1 MTHGCAEGKER
12 TSSLLRR
19 EDLAIRTVAASL
31 RSALREID
39 RSAPSAAREQRVAA
53 VVAWARD
60 SVGVHEQAVARL
72 KRSAVAS
79 RGNGLASALDAGLE
93 EVRGVIGA
101 AERTLA
107 RRGAA
112 ALRR

>member
-1 MTHGCAEGKER
+1 MTQGCADRTEQ

-31 RSALREID
+31 RSALREIG
-39 RSAPSAAREQRVAA
+39 RSAPSDAREERVAA

-79 RGNGLASALDAGLE
+79 RANGLASALEAGLE

-101 AERTLA
+101 AERTLDG
-107 RRGAA
+107 RGAA
-112 ALRR
+112 PLRR